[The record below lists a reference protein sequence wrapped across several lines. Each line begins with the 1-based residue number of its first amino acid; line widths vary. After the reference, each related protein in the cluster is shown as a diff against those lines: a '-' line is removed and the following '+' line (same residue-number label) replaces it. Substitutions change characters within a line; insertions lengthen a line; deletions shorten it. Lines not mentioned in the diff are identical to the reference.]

1 MTKRVIA
8 MIMAIMLC
16 VTLIACSNQAPTQTN
31 IEESKIV
38 TSDTT
43 SVTSSKEEANI
54 SDDTTAVHSQKPTV
68 NSTPSSTTA
77 SDIKTTEKENVETKT
92 SENSVTE
99 KEAEISAPPKEV
111 EKPKTTE
118 EKKTETTL
126 PPVTKEEPQKNE
138 PVTPPSTTEIEK
150 YVAQYVNQYRSEQGN
165 SKTTVLTGLTEVAR
179 FRAKQLV
186 TNFSHNSIPN
196 ACNELKYGEFVDMTL
211 YGGTESDS
219 YYQGYN
225 REAFGKGDWF
235 GTAEQIAKR
244 IAKGFKNSS
253 GHWSYVG
260 DSQYGYMA
268 VGVYYNQSEEKW
280 YCCICMSSK
289 NYGD

>member
-92 SENSVTE
+92 SENSVIE

-126 PPVTKEEPQKNE
+126 PPVTKEEPPKNE

-150 YVAQYVNQYRSEQGN
+150 YVAQYVNQYRSEQGS

-225 REAFGKGDWF
+225 REAIGKGDWF

-268 VGVYYNQSEEKW
+268 VGVCYNQSEEKW

>member
-68 NSTPSSTTA
+68 NSTPSSTSA

-99 KEAEISAPPKEV
+99 KEAEISAPPKEE

-150 YVAQYVNQYRSEQGN
+150 YVAQYVNQYRSEQGS

-225 REAFGKGDWF
+225 REAIGKGDWF

-268 VGVYYNQSEEKW
+268 VGVYYNEIEEKW

>member
-8 MIMAIMLC
+8 MIMAIILC

-43 SVTSSKEEANI
+43 SVTSSEEETNI

-77 SDIKTTEKENVETKT
+77 SDKETTEKENVETKT
-92 SENSVTE
+92 SETSVTE
-99 KEAEISAPPKEV
+99 KETEITAPPKEV

-118 EKKTETTL
+118 VKETETTA
-126 PPVTKEEPQKNE
+126 PPVTKEEPKE
-138 PVTPPSTTEIEK
+138 TESVTPPSTAEIEK
-150 YVAQYVNQYRSEQGN
+150 YVAQYVNQYRSEQGS
-165 SKTTVLTGLTEVAR
+165 SKATVLTGLTEVAR
-179 FRAKQLV
+179 FRARQLV

-211 YGGTESDS
+211 YGGTEADS

-225 REAFGKGDWF
+225 REAIGKGDWF

>member
-8 MIMAIMLC
+8 MIMAIILC

-43 SVTSSKEEANI
+43 SVTSSEEETNT

-77 SDIKTTEKENVETKT
+77 SDTETTEKENVETKI
-92 SENSVTE
+92 SETSVTE
-99 KEAEISAPPKEV
+99 KEAEITAPPKEV

-118 EKKTETTL
+118 VKETETTA
-126 PPVTKEEPQKNE
+126 PPVTKEEPKE
-138 PVTPPSTTEIEK
+138 TESVTPPSTAEIEK
-150 YVAQYVNQYRSEQGN
+150 YVAQYVNQYRSEQGS
-165 SKTTVLTGLTEVAR
+165 SKATVLTGLTEVAR
-179 FRAKQLV
+179 FRARQLV

-211 YGGTESDS
+211 YGGTEADS

-225 REAFGKGDWF
+225 REAIGKGDWF

>member
-8 MIMAIMLC
+8 MIMAIILC

-43 SVTSSKEEANI
+43 SVTSSEEETNT

-77 SDIKTTEKENVETKT
+77 SDTETTEKENFETKT
-92 SENSVTE
+92 SETSVTE
-99 KEAEISAPPKEV
+99 KETEITAPPKEV

-118 EKKTETTL
+118 VKETETTA
-126 PPVTKEEPQKNE
+126 PPVTKEEPKE
-138 PVTPPSTTEIEK
+138 TESVTPPSTAEIEK
-150 YVAQYVNQYRSEQGN
+150 YVAQYVNQYRSEQGS
-165 SKTTVLTGLTEVAR
+165 SKATVLTGLTEVAR
-179 FRAKQLV
+179 FRARQLV

-211 YGGTESDS
+211 YGGTEADS

-225 REAFGKGDWF
+225 REAIGKGDWF
-235 GTAEQIAKR
+235 GTAAQIAKR

>member
-43 SVTSSKEEANI
+43 SVTSSEEETNI

-68 NSTPSSTTA
+68 NSTPSSITV
-77 SDIKTTEKENVETKT
+77 SDTETTEKENVETKT
-92 SENSVTE
+92 SETSVTE
-99 KEAEISAPPKEV
+99 KEAEITAPPKEV
-111 EKPKTTE
+111 EKPKSTE
-118 EKKTETTL
+118 VKETETTA
-126 PPVTKEEPQKNE
+126 PPVTKEEPKE
-138 PVTPPSTTEIEK
+138 TESVTPPSTAEIEK
-150 YVAQYVNQYRSEQGN
+150 YVAQYVNQYRSEQGS
-165 SKTTVLTGLTEVAR
+165 SKATVLTGLTEVAR

-225 REAFGKGDWF
+225 REAIGKGDWF

>member
-1 MTKRVIA
+1 M
-8 MIMAIMLC
+8 
-16 VTLIACSNQAPTQTN
+16 
-31 IEESKIV
+31 
-38 TSDTT
+38 
-43 SVTSSKEEANI
+43 
-54 SDDTTAVHSQKPTV
+54 
-68 NSTPSSTTA
+68 
-77 SDIKTTEKENVETKT
+77 
-92 SENSVTE
+92 
-99 KEAEISAPPKEV
+99 
-111 EKPKTTE
+111 
-118 EKKTETTL
+118 
-126 PPVTKEEPQKNE
+126 
-138 PVTPPSTTEIEK
+138 
-150 YVAQYVNQYRSEQGN
+150 
-165 SKTTVLTGLTEVAR
+165 AR

-225 REAFGKGDWF
+225 REAIGKGDWF